1 VAHTVSLLAG
11 ADAATKEVVAR
22 RAFTGVNAGVTNRK
36 QGGVRTILADS
47 VLPAPDSPEMRI
59 ACRCSS
65 IIMLENACGRQMTR
79 DVAPDHSLRPP
90 PQAAGQMHGLADC
103 STSDEDHANL
113 LGYGVDVRRQLPKR
127 LAAVLR
133 THAAAVQ
140 VPQPFVRV
148 HLRRFSTIGL
158 CVPSA

>member
-1 VAHTVSLLAG
+1 MAHTVSLLAG
-11 ADAATKEVVAR
+11 ADAATKEVDAR

-90 PQAAGQMHGLADC
+90 PQAAGTRNVTATGWMTCKCMALQIVVPLMKLMQTC
-103 STSDEDHANL
+103 SAM
-113 LGYGVDVRRQLPKR
+113 
-127 LAAVLR
+127 A
-133 THAAAVQ
+133 
-140 VPQPFVRV
+140 
-148 HLRRFSTIGL
+148 
-158 CVPSA
+158 